1 MLAPPPALLTPRAG
15 LRTDPGRLVP
25 ATIGAVWLI
34 YFAVNTLRMAVMT
47 PAAEQLD
54 MLPRRAVVCAAAV
67 ALTFVFHR
75 LIHPLDA
82 APL

>member
-1 MLAPPPALLTPRAG
+1 
-15 LRTDPGRLVP
+15 
-25 ATIGAVWLI
+25 
-34 YFAVNTLRMAVMT
+34 
-47 PAAEQLD
+47 
-54 MLPRRAVVCAAAV
+54 VCAAAV